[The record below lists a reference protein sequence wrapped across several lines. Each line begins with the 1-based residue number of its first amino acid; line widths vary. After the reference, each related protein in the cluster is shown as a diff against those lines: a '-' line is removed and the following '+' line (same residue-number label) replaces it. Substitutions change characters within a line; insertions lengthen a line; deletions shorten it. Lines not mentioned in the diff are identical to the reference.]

1 MESFNWVYSIPLAAI
16 IGGITLAIFAI
27 YFKTKKDI
35 AGASGS
41 GVALKA
47 VEDNAQVNRQILARL
62 DALDGRLAAVE
73 SKLTRVP

>member
-35 AGASGS
+35 AGASGP
-41 GVALKA
+41 GVAVKA
-47 VEDNAQVNRQILARL
+47 IEDNAEVSRQVLARL
-62 DALDGRLAAVE
+62 DALDARLAAVE
-73 SKLTRVP
+73 KKLTRVP

>member
-47 VEDNAQVNRQILARL
+47 VEDNAQVN
-62 DALDGRLAAVE
+62 GR
-73 SKLTRVP
+73 SWRDWTRSMGDSRPSRAS